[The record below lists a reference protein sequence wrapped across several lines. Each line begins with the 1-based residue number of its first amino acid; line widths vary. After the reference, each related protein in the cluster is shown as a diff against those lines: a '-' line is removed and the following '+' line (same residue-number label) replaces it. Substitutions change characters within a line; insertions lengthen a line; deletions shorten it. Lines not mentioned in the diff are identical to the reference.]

1 MTKLKDQMVGLVEDN
16 AKQNIADLTG
26 KYICAKSEEKEALL
40 AGVEF
45 ERWLVESCRVC
56 LQQ

>member
-1 MTKLKDQMVGLVEDN
+1 MVGLVEDN
-16 AKQNIADLTG
+16 ARQNIADLTG
-26 KYICAKSEEKEALL
+26 KYIHAKSEEKELLL

-45 ERWLVESCRVC
+45 ERWLTESCQVC